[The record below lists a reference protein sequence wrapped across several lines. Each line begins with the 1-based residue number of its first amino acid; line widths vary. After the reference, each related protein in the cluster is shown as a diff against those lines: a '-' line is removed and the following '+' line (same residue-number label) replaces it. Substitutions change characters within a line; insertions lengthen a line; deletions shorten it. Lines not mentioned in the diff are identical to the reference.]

1 MFFGKRFLKF
11 WGGSI
16 LVRSFFETFW
26 ELGTHPVL
34 LDTHTTETV
43 GELPPKPFRVSA
55 RFPRG
60 SNHLK
65 VIKTLGQRSQA
76 ILGYH
81 KVPERS
87 ELFTSF
93 GNVSRTFSKPS

>member
-34 LDTHTTETV
+34 LDTHITETV
-43 GELPPKPFRVSA
+43 GELPPNHSGLVQ
-55 RFPRG
+55 G
-60 SNHLK
+60 SQEDQ
-65 VIKTLGQRSQA
+65 I
-76 ILGYH
+76 I
-81 KVPERS
+81 
-87 ELFTSF
+87 
-93 GNVSRTFSKPS
+93 